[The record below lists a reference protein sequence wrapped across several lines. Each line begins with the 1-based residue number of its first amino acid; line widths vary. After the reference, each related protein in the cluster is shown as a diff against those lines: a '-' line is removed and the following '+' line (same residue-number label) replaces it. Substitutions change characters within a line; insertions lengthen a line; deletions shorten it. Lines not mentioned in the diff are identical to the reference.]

1 MKQGRHFLT
10 KAPDVAR
17 GWESKSVE
25 SQQEDRA
32 RREAA
37 TGPATPEEAARLA
50 RRRTLELAR
59 ARAAADLAAARSPAH
74 RAMLEAALRALDEQL
89 K

>member
-1 MKQGRHFLT
+1 M
-10 KAPDVAR
+10 AR

-25 SQQEDRA
+25 AQQADRE
-32 RREAA
+32 RHEPQDLR
-37 TGPATPEEAARLA
+37 PLTPEEVATQA

-59 ARAAADLAAARSPAH
+59 ARAVADLGRATHPSH
-74 RAMLEAALRALDEQL
+74 RATLEAALAALDDQLRQL